1 MVLSL
6 RLRVA
11 CNSQPSALGFDCA
24 RKLVEDARNLWADA
38 EKFKCNS
45 HFKFMPSVRL
55 CRNPFGNA
63 KNFYCCLKIAG
74 AMPWICML
82 KDFYSECNCA
92 GFYNRNASKISF
104 LQGKKILPKE
114 GRIFAIAR
122 FSHLYESAR
131 LFIYGMR

>member
-1 MVLSL
+1 
-6 RLRVA
+6 
-11 CNSQPSALGFDCA
+11 
-24 RKLVEDARNLWADA
+24 
-38 EKFKCNS
+38 
-45 HFKFMPSVRL
+45 
-55 CRNPFGNA
+55 
-63 KNFYCCLKIAG
+63 
-74 AMPWICML
+74 ML
-82 KDFYSECNCA
+82 KDFYSGCNCA